1 MFFADWI
8 RLSRWQHWFQSKLPF
23 ITAGALLLAPAHASP
38 PSIIAM
44 MITVALWAAFG
55 YGINDVADH
64 DADDRA
70 GKPNRAV
77 HISAAS
83 SIVFFMLTAS
93 GALAMC
99 RLWAAGAA
107 AVGFL
112 AAGLALAA
120 AYSIRPVRLKGRGVW
135 GLFAAAAAQWSFPI
149 LAVSAAQ
156 PAGWLRPA
164 AWSLGVLGLGIG
176 LRWMAVHQLHDAAAD
191 RRTGVRTYAASGS
204 DIWPV
209 IIAAFVLEL
218 GALTLVLLVN
228 WPLSQHALFALG
240 CWALWRVVLRFPR
253 GSFRTRLQG
262 YAEAPLSE
270 YYFLMAP
277 VALALGRA
285 SSSSGFVLIAV
296 LLLLL
301 GAPHIQRMRREWQMS
316 ASCSRAGPSDS

>member
-1 MFFADWI
+1 MFFTDWI
-8 RLSRWQHWFQSKLPF
+8 QLARWRHWFQSKLPF

-38 PSIIAM
+38 LRIIAM
-44 MITVALWAAFG
+44 MITVAMWAAFG
-55 YGINDVADH
+55 YGINDVADK

-77 HISAAS
+77 HLSQAS
-83 SIVFFMLTAS
+83 SIAFLMLTS
-93 GALAMC
+93 GGALAMC
-99 RLWAAGAA
+99 RLWAADAA
-107 AVGFL
+107 AISLLV
-112 AAGLALAA
+112 AGLVLAA
-120 AYSIRPVRLKGRGVW
+120 AYSIGPVRLKGRGAW
-135 GLFAAAAAQWSFPI
+135 GLIAAAAAQWSVPI

-156 PAGWLRPA
+156 PAGWQRPA
-164 AWSLGVLGLGIG
+164 AWSLSVLGLAIG

-209 IIAAFVLEL
+209 IIATFGLEL
-218 GALTLVLLVN
+218 GALALVLFVN

-253 GSFRTRLQG
+253 GSFRARLQG
-262 YAEAPLSE
+262 YAEAPLAE

-316 ASCSRAGPSDS
+316 ASCSRAGPSGS